1 MRSTSVFC
9 VLFLVACGGS
19 DDSDPVQDPGSQAP
33 TTTQASAS
41 VTPPAAPAPVVPVDN
56 PGPKPAGCGDL
67 QKNKDGFFTRTTS
80 KGSYVGY
87 VPASYTGQPMRL
99 VVGLHGCG
107 DSASNFATWGINPYD
122 TRKKQDWIGI
132 TVDGASGGG
141 SCWDLKKDVE
151 KVTAA
156 IADISTCVYVHQQEI
171 TLAGYSSGG
180 DLGYMMAMK
189 DSKTY
194 AGLLIENSSISSAGN
209 VDSLLSGAT
218 RKINIAHRAHKD
230 DQVYKLAGVEAD
242 WAKIKAAGFPIE
254 TSTVDGT
261 HNGTGADWSGWLL
274 GKSAAWK
281 NY

>member
-1 MRSTSVFC
+1 MRSTSILC
-9 VLFLVACGGS
+9 LFLLACGGS
-19 DDSDPVQDPGSQAP
+19 DDADPVPEAP
-33 TTTQASAS
+33 AEVPTTQATTTPVP
-41 VTPPAAPAPVVPVDN
+41 VTPPVQTQVDD

-80 KGSYVGY
+80 KSSYVGY
-87 VPASYTGQPMRL
+87 VPASYTGAPMRL

-156 IADISTCVYVHQQEI
+156 IADISSCVYVHQQRI

-180 DLGYMMAMK
+180 DPGYMMAMK
-189 DSKTY
+189 DAKTY
-194 AGLLIENSSISSAGN
+194 AGLLIENSSISSACN
-209 VDSLLSGAT
+209 VVSRLSGAT
-218 RKINIAHRAHKD
+218 RKINIAHRAHED

-261 HNGTGADWSGWLL
+261 HNGTGAEWSGWLL